1 MAVTKTSIISLAI
14 MLLGHKPIQTL
25 DNADDL
31 TIAAEQAFDV
41 LLPSVLSTGNWR
53 FAMQIQQL
61 SLSPI
66 IPPPDTHWQNVYYL
80 PSGYLKN
87 IRIIPNNY
95 VYEIYAGNLIYCNWG
110 TLSPVYMEYAYL
122 PDINQIPMVFINY
135 FIYEIAAF
143 LALSN
148 AQKPDY
154 FTVLETKRVQQL
166 AIAAATDSQNRPQFS
181 QIDIP
186 VLNNRNITGIIGPQI
201 G

>member
-1 MAVTKTSIISLAI
+1 MAITKTSIINLAV
-14 MLLGHKPIQTL
+14 MLLGHKPIQSL

-31 TIAAEQAFDV
+31 VTAAEQAYDM
-41 LLPSVLSTGNWR
+41 LLPSVLAQGNWR
-53 FAMQIQQL
+53 FACTIQQL

-66 IPPPDTHWQNVYYL
+66 IPPVDTNWQNVYYL

-95 VYEIYAGNLIYCNWG
+95 VYEIYEGGLIYCNWG
-110 TLSPVYMEYAYL
+110 TQTPVFMEYIFQ
-122 PDINQIPMVFINY
+122 PDESQFPFYFVNY
-135 FIYEIAAF
+135 FIYEIACF
-143 LALSN
+143 LALAS

-154 FTVLETKRVQQL
+154 AAKLEQSRILQMAMAHAVD
-166 AIAAATDSQNRPQFS
+166 AQNRPQSS
-181 QIDIP
+181 QVDIP